1 MLKYIRGSL
10 IITVIGL
17 GLAMGFEWYQT
28 GSTSHMLQAGFTA
41 LILAVLEIS
50 LSFDNAVV
58 NATVI
63 KKMDEVWKRRFLT
76 WGILIAV
83 FGMRLVF
90 PLAIVAI
97 IAHIN
102 PVEALR
108 LSLND
113 PAKYAELMTSAH
125 LTVAAF
131 GGMFLFMVFLH
142 YFMNEDK
149 EDHWI
154 HIIEKPLV
162 IVSQYKGVEIIVALV
177 SLLAITSLMAAPDQ
191 IRFLVPGLWG
201 MITYL
206 IVHSFSDFLES
217 MELTRDANLMAKKT
231 FMSAGFGMFM
241 YLEILDASFSFDGVI
256 GAFAITQSLV
266 QIMIGLS
273 IGAFFVRSL
282 TLYLVEKDTLGQIRF
297 LEHGA
302 FYALGALSMM
312 MLLDYFFHIPE
323 WLTGLTGAAIL
334 AVSILW
340 SFYVDRKGRNT

>member
-17 GLAMGFEWYQT
+17 ATAMGFEWYQT
-28 GSTSHMLQAGFTA
+28 GSTGHMLQAGLTA

-90 PLAIVAI
+90 PLAIVSI

-102 PVEALR
+102 PIEALL

-125 LTVAAF
+125 ITVAAF

-162 IVSQYKGVEIIVALV
+162 MVSQYKGVEIIVALV
-177 SLLAITSLMAAPDQ
+177 SLLAITSLMAAEDQ

-231 FMSAGFGMFM
+231 MMSAGFGMFM

-256 GAFAITQSLV
+256 GAFAITQSLI

-340 SFYVDRKGRNT
+340 SFYVDRKSGNT